1 MKIFLSILGII
12 LALAGVVWFLQ
23 GISVLLGSVMTGQP
37 QWTYIG
43 VIAFVV
49 GIGLLLFANLR
60 KSSSRKSDNTM
71 IE

>member
-12 LALAGVVWFLQ
+12 LALVGVVWFLQ

-43 VIAFVV
+43 VIAFVA

-60 KSSSRKSDNTM
+60 KSSPRRQDKT
-71 IE
+71 ITE